1 MVSDK
6 LKAYLGFAAKARQ
19 LQTGYNTCLALL
31 DKRKVRLL
39 IVAED
44 LSLNTVK
51 KMTQKCESSGTD
63 YKIFG
68 ERDELSR
75 ITGKSGNGIFAI
87 TDGNFAKVIAEE
99 IDRIQSEGEVF

>member
-1 MVSDK
+1 VVSDK
-6 LKAYLGFAAKARQ
+6 LSAYLGFAAKARD
-19 LQTGYNTCLALL
+19 LQSGYNTCLALL
-31 DKRKVRLL
+31 DRGKVRLL

-44 LSLNTVK
+44 LSMNTVK
-51 KMTQKCESSGTD
+51 KMTQKCESRGTD

-68 ERDELSR
+68 KREELSKV
-75 ITGKSGNGIFAI
+75 TGKSGNGIFAI